1 MAAGVPLA
9 VACGKSQGIW
19 LEAVEER
26 VTVTSRV
33 LGVMKNIKMTG
44 LTETISS
51 SLRDLRSA
59 EIDASFPFRLYETL
73 GITLGMFSSS
83 CEIFANYI
91 GYASSSLAPVFGFG
105 VYAILAEANDTATL
119 TNGLAFSALTLFS
132 LLDQPM
138 GSIVNGSEDLMA
150 VVNCFQRIQKHL
162 MEAERIDR
170 RVKLDTQGSLS
181 VQGASQAPLVGTDSS
196 TWEHYVKPCATIRNL
211 SAAWS
216 IDTEPVLKDLN
227 IDIQETK
234 ITMVVGPVGSGKS
247 TFLKMLMGE
256 IPEYSGSVSTSFTHA
271 AYCSQSPWI
280 TFGTIQ
286 ENIVGAS
293 PWDRPWYDQVTKS
306 CVLQA
311 DFQQLPAGDQ
321 TKVGVRGSRLSGGQQ
336 MRVVCNSNPMHE
348 KTCDNT
354 RFSRRLH
361 GPFTRKSQFLF

>member
-1 MAAGVPLA
+1 M
-9 VACGKSQGIW
+9 
-19 LEAVEER
+19 
-26 VTVTSRV
+26 TVTSKV

-44 LTETISS
+44 LTQTISS

-83 CEIFANYI
+83 CEIFANNI

-105 VYAILAEANDTATL
+105 VYIILAKANDTATL

-162 MEAERIDR
+162 MEEERVDR
-170 RVKLDTQGSLS
+170 RVKHDTQGSLS
-181 VQGASQAPLVGTDSS
+181 MQGTSKAPLIETDSS
-196 TWEHYVKPCATIRNL
+196 AWEHHIEPCAILRNL

-216 IDTEPVLKDLN
+216 IDTEPVLKDLTTN
-227 IDIQETK
+227 IQESK
-234 ITMVVGPVGSGKS
+234 VTMIVGPVGSGKS
-247 TFLKMLMGE
+247 TFLKVLMGE
-256 IPEYSGSVSTSFTHA
+256 IPEYSGSISTSFTHA
-271 AYCSQSPWI
+271 AYCSQLPWI

-293 PWDRPWYDQVTKS
+293 PWDRPWYDQVTKW
-306 CVLQA
+306 CALQA

-336 MRVVCNSNPMHE
+336 MRVVCNSNPVHE
-348 KTCDNT
+348 QSWNNT
-354 RFSRRLH
+354 RFSRRLRV
-361 GPFTRKSQFLF
+361 PFTRKSQFLF